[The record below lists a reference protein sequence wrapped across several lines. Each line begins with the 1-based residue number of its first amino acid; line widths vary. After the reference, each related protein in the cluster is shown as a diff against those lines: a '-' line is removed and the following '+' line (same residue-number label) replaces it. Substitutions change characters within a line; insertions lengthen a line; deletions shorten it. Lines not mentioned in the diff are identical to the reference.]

1 MTLATARPLLRLA
14 PMQRSESMRR
24 SKGYR
29 RLIPSM
35 NALLVFEAAARLGS
49 FTVAAQEL
57 GVTQAAVSK
66 QIRFLEELLDTRLFH
81 RLHRAI
87 QLTPEGSALFLVTG
101 DSLQRIA
108 ATFDKILDGQAEH
121 EIVLACTSAFS
132 HLRIMPRLPALQA
145 LLPDLQLRL
154 VPPLHREA
162 DLAIRYGNGSWDDG
176 TATLLFDEE
185 VFPVCAPEWLASHAA
200 PRSIADLYQSP
211 LIDSDAT
218 LEGWMTWSTWF
229 RALDHTPPRLRI
241 GLRCTHYADTIRA
254 ATQGMGIALGWNRLT
269 APLLADGQLIRVTDF
284 IVKPRDA
291 YYLVTPHGR
300 KLVAGDPLIAWLR
313 EEPAVCR
320 PL

>member
-1 MTLATARPLLRLA
+1 
-14 PMQRSESMRR
+14 MQRSESMRR

-87 QLTPEGSALFLVTG
+87 QLTPEGSALFLVMG

-132 HLRIMPRLPALQA
+132 HLRVMPRLPALQA

-200 PRSIADLYQSP
+200 PHSIADLYQSP

-254 ATQGMGIALGWNRLT
+254 ATQGLGIALGWNRLV
-269 APLLADGQLIRVTDF
+269 APLLADGHLIRVTDF

-300 KLVAGDPLIAWLR
+300 QSVASDLLLAWLQ
-313 EEPAVCR
+313 EEPIAR
-320 PL
+320 EPL